1 MAVNQMLEGNYSR
14 YLMITNIDGENLK
27 KAEEIFSYYRKQEVI
42 RDGRFYD
49 NVWKISD
56 ERSSV
61 LLRFDF
67 SETVFHEKVEPW
79 LGCTASCYQEA
90 AKAYVMFQ
98 MGTLSLPSLREISTS
113 FRQLAEKDSEQ
124 AVKMRKSITHIVE
137 LLQIIPGY
145 TAERDWI
152 MEELEEAASAMQTR
166 RKKQRKLADFQSYFR
181 FHDVLNEYWKN
192 AEREEKLYYFPMY
205 LWWNLTAILPLRPTE
220 FLMIPRDCLG
230 NNNDGYEITI
240 RRTKLKGGN
249 TKLTYTIEGDFIRKK
264 YSLSKQLAEQILWY
278 QSETEEMIPSQID
291 ALFRRE
297 AGNKYKGGKLGTSLE
312 AAYGYSN
319 LNSALKVFFHEVI
332 GDHQD
337 ISAIHLGD
345 TRHIAMMNLIIS
357 GGSPV
362 ICMELAGHED
372 IDISSNY
379 YANLSTLVEC
389 ATYEMY
395 RKTRKGNKVT
405 LKGST
410 DYSIVPIDELTK
422 IEGGWCSS
430 IHRKRLEVDDCVF
443 AVSED
448 GEIGACNSCRHYRP
462 ELQGVQLDFYD
473 SGSGKQKVNANSWF
487 LLHMVE
493 AVRKGIGCEDD
504 IKRAI
509 LKLQHSCNH
518 YTECLLELY
527 RKDNGKNGETKE
539 NQYR

>member
-1 MAVNQMLEGNYSR
+1 M
-14 YLMITNIDGENLK
+14 
-27 KAEEIFSYYRKQEVI
+27 
-42 RDGRFYD
+42 
-49 NVWKISD
+49 
-56 ERSSV
+56 
-61 LLRFDF
+61 
-67 SETVFHEKVEPW
+67 
-79 LGCTASCYQEA
+79 
-90 AKAYVMFQ
+90 
-98 MGTLSLPSLREISTS
+98 
-113 FRQLAEKDSEQ
+113 
-124 AVKMRKSITHIVE
+124 
-137 LLQIIPGY
+137 
-145 TAERDWI
+145 
-152 MEELEEAASAMQTR
+152 
-166 RKKQRKLADFQSYFR
+166 
-181 FHDVLNEYWKN
+181 
-192 AEREEKLYYFPMY
+192 
-205 LWWNLTAILPLRPTE
+205 
-220 FLMIPRDCLG
+220 
-230 NNNDGYEITI
+230 
-240 RRTKLKGGN
+240 
-249 TKLTYTIEGDFIRKK
+249 
-264 YSLSKQLAEQILWY
+264 
-278 QSETEEMIPSQID
+278 
-291 ALFRRE
+291 
-297 AGNKYKGGKLGTSLE
+297 E

-379 YANLSTLVEC
+379 YANLSILVEC

-448 GEIGACNSCRHYRP
+448 GEIGVCNSCRHYRP
-462 ELQGVQLDFYD
+462 ELQGAQLDFYD

>member
-1 MAVNQMLEGNYSR
+1 MAVNQMMEGNYSR

-27 KAEEIFSYYRKQEVI
+27 KAEEIFDYYRKQEVI
-42 RDGRFYD
+42 CDGRFYD
-49 NVWKISD
+49 NIWKVSD

-79 LGCTASCYQEA
+79 MGCTASCYQEA

-98 MGTLSLPSLREISTS
+98 MGTLSLPSLKEISTS
-113 FRQLAEKDSEQ
+113 FRQLAEKDAKQ
-124 AVKMRKSITHIVE
+124 AVNMRKSITHIVE

-145 TAERDWI
+145 TAERDWV
-152 MEELEEAASAMQTR
+152 MEELEEAASAMQIR

-181 FHDVLNEYWKN
+181 FHDVMNEHWFN
-192 AEREEKLYYFPMY
+192 AGREEKLYYFPIY
-205 LWWNLTAILPLRPTE
+205 LWWNLTAVLPLRPTE
-220 FLMIPRDCLG
+220 FLMIPRDCIE
-230 NNNDGYEITI
+230 NNNGYEITI

-249 TKLTYTIEGDFIRKK
+249 AKLTYTIEGDFNRKK

-278 QSETEEMIPSQID
+278 QSETEAMIPSQID
-291 ALFRRE
+291 SLFRRE
-297 AGNKYKGGKLGTSLE
+297 AGSAFKRGKEGTSLE
-312 AAYGYSN
+312 SAYGYSN

-332 GDHQD
+332 GECQD
-337 ISAIHLGD
+337 ISEIHLGD

-410 DYSIVPIDELTK
+410 DYSITPIKELTK

-430 IHRKRLEVDDCVF
+430 AHRKRLEVDDCIV
-443 AVSED
+443 AVSQD
-448 GEIGACNSCRHYRP
+448 GEIGDCKSCKYYRS
-462 ELQGVQLDFYD
+462 ELQGVQLDFNDSD
-473 SGSGKQKVNANSWF
+473 SGKRKVNADSWF
-487 LLHMVE
+487 FLHMLE
-493 AVRKGIGCEDD
+493 SVRKGIGCGDD

-509 LKLQHSCNH
+509 LKLQHSCHH
-518 YTECLLELY
+518 YRECLLELY
-527 RKDNGKNGETKE
+527 GKDEGKNGETKE
-539 NQYR
+539 NQYG